1 MRDPLPTRTGRRRPP
16 AAEDGTPVDLHDQGR
31 RLRSAAPPA
40 LDHRLIRRHNGKRI
54 LDAIRH
60 YGPISRMALA
70 RRAKLSAP
78 TVCALVDDLL
88 DRRGLLRSVGKGASN
103 GGRRPLMVD
112 FNSEFAY
119 VAGIDIGSRSLRFAL
134 ADLRGAVVCRREV
147 RTPTASRQ
155 AILDAVTQGV
165 RQLFTDAAL
174 DPAKLFAIGAG
185 APGMTD
191 VSAGRVINAV
201 NLTGWTDVPLRD
213 VLQRTFG
220 VPATVDN
227 DVNMA
232 ALGEQWVG
240 CARDC
245 PNFLFIALGAGVGA
259 GIVMDG
265 RLYRGSRWY
274 AGEISHMH
282 LDHRRWNVD
291 YGERGYLESF
301 TGAEAIAQSGGRE
314 LAAAEATV
322 LADGAARV
330 FEAARDGNA
339 AAQQVVQ
346 DVAVYLGV
354 AIANITAVLD
364 PSLIVF
370 GGGISHVGEQLFG
383 PVRHVVSRIVPNV
396 PEIRLTA
403 VGDDAQ
409 LFGSLYSALQL
420 ADARLF
426 ESL

>member
-1 MRDPLPTRTGRRRPP
+1 MDMSDTGRRIR
-16 AAEDGTPVDLHDQGR
+16 GTA
-31 RLRSAAPPA
+31 SPA

-60 YGPISRMALA
+60 HGPISRMALA

-112 FNSEFAY
+112 FNAEFGY
-119 VAGIDIGSRSLRFAL
+119 VAGVDIGSRSLRFAL
-134 ADLRGAVVCRREV
+134 ADLRGHVVCRREN
-147 RTPTASRQ
+147 RTPTSSRD
-155 AILDAVTQGV
+155 AVLDAICQGI
-165 RQLFTDAAL
+165 RELFTDAAL
-174 DPAKLFAIGAG
+174 DPRKLFAIGAG

-191 VSAGRVINAV
+191 VNTGRVINAV
-201 NLTGWTDVPLRD
+201 NLKGWTDVPLRD
-213 VLQRTFG
+213 TLHDAFK
-220 VPATVDN
+220 VPTTVDN

-259 GIVMDG
+259 GIVVDG

-282 LDHRRWNVD
+282 LDHRQWNVD
-291 YGERGYLESF
+291 YGARGYLESL
-301 TGAEAIAQSGGRE
+301 TGAEAIAQSGVK
-314 LAAAEATV
+314 V
-322 LADGAARV
+322 LGPASGGKLSADGAAQV
-330 FEAARDGNA
+330 FAAARQGNVDA
-339 AAQQVVQ
+339 RKIVQ
-346 DVAVYLGV
+346 EVAVYLGTAV
-354 AIANITAVLD
+354 ANITAVLD
-364 PSLIVF
+364 PALIVF
-370 GGGISHVGEQLFG
+370 GGGISHVGEQLFA
-383 PVRHVVSRIVPNV
+383 PVRQVVARIVPNV

-409 LFGSLYSALQL
+409 LFGSLNSALQL
-420 ADARLF
+420 ADVRLF

>member
-1 MRDPLPTRTGRRRPP
+1 MDIDIDDTGQRIRI
-16 AAEDGTPVDLHDQGR
+16 AA
-31 RLRSAAPPA
+31 SPA
-40 LDHRLIRRHNGKRI
+40 LDHRQIRRHNGKRI

-60 YGPISRMALA
+60 HGPISRVALA

-88 DRRGLLRSVGKGASN
+88 DRRGLLRSVGKGVSN

-112 FNSEFAY
+112 FNAEFGY
-119 VAGIDIGSRSLRFAL
+119 VAGVDIGSRSLRFAL
-134 ADLRGAVVCRREV
+134 ADLRGHVVCRRET
-147 RTPTASRQ
+147 RTPTASRD
-155 AILDAVTQGV
+155 AILDAVCQGI

-174 DPAKLFAIGAG
+174 DPGKLFAIGAG

-191 VSAGRVINAV
+191 VDTGRVINAV

-213 VLQRTFG
+213 TLHEAFG
-220 VPATVDN
+220 VPTIVDN

-245 PNFLFIALGAGVGA
+245 ANFLFIALGAGVGA
-259 GIVMDG
+259 GIVVDG

-282 LDHRRWNVD
+282 LDHRRWNTD
-291 YGERGYLESF
+291 YGDRGYLESL
-301 TGAEAIAQSGGRE
+301 TGAEAIARSGLEALGE
-314 LAAAEATV
+314 AINGKLSADSAAE
-322 LADGAARV
+322 V
-330 FEAARDGNA
+330 FEAARQGSA
-339 AAQQVVQ
+339 PAQRIVQ
-346 DVAVYLGV
+346 DVAVYLGTAV
-354 AIANITAVLD
+354 ANITAVLD
-364 PSLIVF
+364 PALIVF
-370 GGGISHVGEQLFG
+370 GGGISHVGEQLFA

-420 ADARLF
+420 ADVRLF